1 MEPKVTF
8 FELAISSGSA
18 ILAVLGSWIHMKISV
33 ASLNTEVKYIKK
45 ELDAEKLENRTT
57 SKELSDKIDKIF
69 SLMSEIKVS
78 IASK

>member
-8 FELAISSGSA
+8 IQLIISSGGA
-18 ILAVLGSWIHMKISV
+18 VLAVLGSWIHMKISV
-33 ASLNTEVKYIKK
+33 ASLNTEVRYIKK
-45 ELDAEKLENRTT
+45 ELDAEKLENRIT
-57 SKELSDKIDKIF
+57 SKELGDKIDKIF